1 MTGLPLHPAIVHLPL
16 GLAMLMPLM
25 AAGFGWALITRRV
38 RPRAWAAVVAMQAL
52 LLGSALVA
60 INTGG
65 QDEDRVEAVV
75 AESAI
80 EEHEEAAE
88 QFAWATG
95 ATLALTGL
103 VLVFSAPATASALAA
118 ASLIATIVVGG
129 LALRVGHAGGQL
141 VYAQGAAAAY
151 ASAQPSAGAPP
162 LAHTGGDDDDDDD
175 RRPVRR

>member
-1 MTGLPLHPAIVHLPL
+1 MNGLPLHPAIVHLPL
-16 GLAMLMPLM
+16 GLAMLMPLI
-25 AAGFGWALITRRV
+25 AAGFGWALLTRRV
-38 RPRAWAAVVAMQAL
+38 RPRAWAVVVALQAL

-65 QDEDRVEAVV
+65 QEEERVEAVV

-80 EEHEEAAE
+80 EAHEEAAE

-103 VLVFSAPATASALAA
+103 VLVFSAPAAASALAA
-118 ASLIATIVVGG
+118 ASLIATLIVGG

-141 VYAQGAAAAY
+141 VYAQGAAAVY
-151 ASAQPSAGAPP
+151 ASAQPGAVATPTP
-162 LAHTGGDDDDDDD
+162 HDIDDDDDD
-175 RRPVRR
+175 RRPERR